1 MREKNKKEAGLPES
15 TSSLVMNF
23 NSERKQKEKKLPK
36 SEVIETERTKVS
48 LISYKKTMW
57 KLTYTLNRNFLTSI

>member
-23 NSERKQKEKKLPK
+23 NSKRKQKEKKTPQ
-36 SEVIETERTKVS
+36 I
-48 LISYKKTMW
+48 
-57 KLTYTLNRNFLTSI
+57 

>member
-23 NSERKQKEKKLPK
+23 NSKRKQKEKKLPK